1 LPRSGAARAAR
12 PVPTLPAQRPA
23 TGINAGWKG
32 KAVETQLMFNS
43 RHIETFPIASFGPIR
58 GHAKRRQRGA
68 FAFPGLGMT
77 GAFAFVAIL
86 TVAAPAR
93 AEQPARVEHAGWAS
107 NQCVSCHQSE
117 MLPLS
122 LGHSMPE
129 WRASAHARGGVGCE
143 KCHGGDSTKSDAT
156 AAHAGVL
163 PSSDAS
169 SKVSPHNLA
178 ATCGSCHQKEYE
190 AYKGTVH
197 AKEVRDNGDAATC
210 GTCHGAMATS
220 LPSPTEIN
228 SRCTLCHDRPVQAR
242 AALSWL
248 AGAKIQLLRTRRT
261 LEAAKTAAP
270 EWYADAKTRFHDM
283 EKGYAELALKW
294 HTFEMESTQQHSR
307 DLLKLGKLL
316 DEEAHLKM
324 KMSKSKDH

>member
-1 LPRSGAARAAR
+1 MMTKARFLETILVASSGPVEVKAGRR
-12 PVPTLPAQRPA
+12 PFGTRMFPA
-23 TGINAGWKG
+23 
-32 KAVETQLMFNS
+32 M
-43 RHIETFPIASFGPIR
+43 
-58 GHAKRRQRGA
+58 
-68 FAFPGLGMT
+68 
-77 GAFAFVAIL
+77 GAFAFVAML
-86 TVAAPAR
+86 AVAAPVQ
-93 AEQPARVEHAGWAS
+93 AEQVEPASQPEHAAWSS

-117 MLPLS
+117 LLPLT

-129 WRASAHARGGVGCE
+129 WRASAHARGGVSCE
-143 KCHGGDSTKSDAT
+143 KCHGGDASKSDAK

-163 PSSDAS
+163 PPSDPK

-178 ATCGSCHQKEYE
+178 ATCGSCHKKEYE

-210 GTCHGAMATS
+210 ETCHGAMATS

-228 SRCTLCHDRPVQAR
+228 SRCTVCHDRPVEAR

-248 AGAKIQLLRTRRT
+248 AGAKIQLLRTRRA
-261 LEAAKTAAP
+261 LEEAKTAAP

-283 EKGYAELALKW
+283 EKGYSELALKW
-294 HTFEMESTQQHSR
+294 HTFEMESTQQQSR

-316 DEEAHLKM
+316 DEEAHLKL
-324 KMSKSKDH
+324 KMSKSKTH